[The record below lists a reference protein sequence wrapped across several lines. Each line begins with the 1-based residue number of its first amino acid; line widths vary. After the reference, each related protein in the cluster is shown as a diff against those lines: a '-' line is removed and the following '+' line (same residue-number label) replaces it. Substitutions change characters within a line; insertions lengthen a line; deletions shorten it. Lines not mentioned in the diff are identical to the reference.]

1 MEVRF
6 TKNRG
11 MICTKWRYNSSK
23 TEVRFAKNGGT
34 ITTNRLI
41 HLINMP
47 VSSLEF
53 DRTEKK
59 YVKYIFLKPTHI
71 SHLFT
76 PPYSYNKKRIIT
88 LYISSQYAYNELL
101 IHL

>member
-11 MICTKWRYNSSK
+11 MICTKRRYNSPK
-23 TEVRFAKNGGT
+23 TEVSFAKNGGT
-34 ITTNRLI
+34 IATNRLI
-41 HLINMP
+41 HLIDMP

-71 SHLFT
+71 SPLFT
-76 PPYSYNKKRIIT
+76 PPYSYN
-88 LYISSQYAYNELL
+88 
-101 IHL
+101 

>member
-6 TKNRG
+6 TKNGG

-23 TEVRFAKNGGT
+23 TEVSFAENGGT
-34 ITTNRLI
+34 IATNRLI
-41 HLINMP
+41 HLIDMP

-59 YVKYIFLKPTHI
+59 YVKYIFLKPTNFCL
-71 SHLFT
+71 LFT
-76 PPYSYNKKRIIT
+76 LVSPTIKHES
-88 LYISSQYAYNELL
+88 LGENEKNFMTTKQVLKF
-101 IHL
+101 

>member
-1 MEVRF
+1 MEVHF

-34 ITTNRLI
+34 IATNHLI
-41 HLINMP
+41 HLIDMP

-71 SHLFT
+71 SPLFT
-76 PPYSYNKKRIIT
+76 TIKKESLPYIYHPNMRIMK
-88 LYISSQYAYNELL
+88 L
-101 IHL
+101 

>member
-11 MICTKWRYNSSK
+11 MICTKWRYDSPK

-34 ITTNRLI
+34 ISINRLI
-41 HLINMP
+41 HLIEMP

-71 SHLFT
+71 SPSL
-76 PPYSYNKKRIIT
+76 P
-88 LYISSQYAYNELL
+88 LL
-101 IHL
+101 IPTIKKESLPYIYHPYMRIMNL

>member
-1 MEVRF
+1 
-6 TKNRG
+6 
-11 MICTKWRYNSSK
+11 MICTKWRYDSPK

-71 SHLFT
+71 SPPLYPSLFLQL
-76 PPYSYNKKRIIT
+76 KKNHYLIYIIP
-88 LYISSQYAYNELL
+88 ICV
-101 IHL
+101 

>member
-11 MICTKWRYNSSK
+11 MICTKWRYDSPK
-23 TEVRFAKNGGT
+23 TEVSFAKNGGT
-34 ITTNRLI
+34 ISINRLI
-41 HLINMP
+41 HLIEMP

-71 SHLFT
+71 SPLFT
-76 PPYSYNKKRIIT
+76 PPYSYN
-88 LYISSQYAYNELL
+88 
-101 IHL
+101 

>member
-11 MICTKWRYNSSK
+11 MICTKRRYNSPK
-23 TEVRFAKNGGT
+23 TEVSFAKNGGT
-34 ITTNRLI
+34 IATNRLI
-41 HLINMP
+41 HLIEMP

-71 SHLFT
+71 SPLFT
-76 PPYSYNKKRIIT
+76 
-88 LYISSQYAYNELL
+88 LL
-101 IHL
+101 IPTIKKESLPYIYHPNMRIMNF

>member
-11 MICTKWRYNSSK
+11 MICTKRRYNSSK

-34 ITTNRLI
+34 ISINRLI
-41 HLINMP
+41 HLIDLP

-59 YVKYIFLKPTHI
+59 YVKYIFLKPTNFCL
-71 SHLFT
+71 LFT
-76 PPYSYNKKRIIT
+76 LVSPTIKHES
-88 LYISSQYAYNELL
+88 LGENEKNFMTTKQVLKF
-101 IHL
+101 

>member
-11 MICTKWRYNSSK
+11 MICTKWRYDSPK
-23 TEVRFAKNGGT
+23 TEVSFAKNGGT
-34 ITTNRLI
+34 ISINRLI
-41 HLINMP
+41 HLIEMP

-71 SHLFT
+71 SPLFT
-76 PPYSYNKKRIIT
+76 PPYSN
-88 LYISSQYAYNELL
+88 N
-101 IHL
+101 